1 MSNKIYQVRV
11 TYLDGNVTVDMVDAV
26 NDNPK
31 LTLDM
36 YVLSAPNTFEDT
48 ASIEMLDFMSNEV
61 LSSFTFVQDVRH
73 AA

>member
-1 MSNKIYQVRV
+1 MSNKIYQVRT
-11 TYLDGNVTVDMVDAV
+11 TYLDGTVTTDMIDAV
-26 NDNPK
+26 QNDPK

-48 ASIEMLDFMSNEV
+48 QTIEILDFSSNET
-61 LSSFTFVQDVRH
+61 LYSFTFVQDLRH